1 MLLASRVTNRGDLR
15 GGCIALCKS
24 EDLINWTYE
33 KPFYD
38 PKMYITMEC
47 PELFKM
53 GEYWYL
59 VFSTFSDQFTTHY
72 RISKTGMAHGKYLM
86 MMFLIQELIMQSR
99 LLLMVKDD
107 LLSDG

>member
-1 MLLASRVTNRGDLR
+1 MTNRGDLR

-72 RISKTGMAHGKYLM
+72 RISKN
-86 MMFLIQELIMQSR
+86 
-99 LLLMVKDD
+99 
-107 LLSDG
+107 